1 MELTEEEVG
10 AILAV
15 AATYDARTTGRADI
29 LAWQEVLEGL
39 DFTACRDA
47 VIRWYSTSRPRR
59 IQPGDVRDAVRAARA
74 ERRNHAAWDAA
85 RPPVDPDDVDAYQ
98 RWLRDGAAAA
108 ADAPPGAKA
117 LAAGR
122 RSGGPP
128 EHVRAQLDRVR
139 AQCASGSESGATRG
153 GAR

>member
-1 MELTEEEVG
+1 MDEEQVG

-15 AATYDARTTGRADI
+15 AATYDSRTTGRSDV
-29 LAWQEVLEGL
+29 LAWQQVIEDLPFEE
-39 DFTACRDA
+39 CRDA

-98 RWLRDGAAAA
+98 QWLRDGAAAA

-117 LAAGR
+117 LAAR

-153 GAR
+153 GTR